1 MTLSLDSNVLIDLV
15 NGSSNAVRANYD
27 NAAMADE
34 QMAICA
40 VAAHEVIFGASISA
54 RPKIQIASALGLF
67 ESLSVVDW
75 TREDAMVA
83 AELRADLRRRGLPIG
98 GFDMLI
104 AGQALNRGWTL
115 VTANTREFNRVEGLQ
130 VEDWTRNRPHL

>member
-15 NGSSNAVRANYD
+15 NGSSKAVRVNYD
-27 NAAMADE
+27 NAAMAGE
-34 QMAICA
+34 QMAICS
-40 VAAHEVIFGASISA
+40 VAAHEVIFGASVSA
-54 RPKIQIASALGLF
+54 RPRIQIASAHGLF
-67 ESLSVVDW
+67 EALSVVDW

-83 AELRADLRRRGLPIG
+83 AELRADLRRRSLPIG

-130 VEDWTRNRPHL
+130 VEDWTKG